1 MITRALIALNVLA
14 YVFEMYTGA
23 LRSDAA
29 LIRDGVLTP
38 QLVLQYHQWWRIIT
52 AAFLHGGLAHIGLN
66 MLSLYWLGRFI
77 EAVLGSPRMLLI
89 YMVSLI
95 VSGLTIVF
103 FSAYNVPTLGA
114 SGAIFGLFGALFAI
128 GIKLGD
134 RGTDLVRSNIGI
146 LVLNL
151 IFSFTFP
158 GISWQAHVGGL
169 VAGFLTTLLVFWP
182 PRPVYTPV
190 YDSQSGTPYHSQI
203 ETPDD
208 QRY

>member
-1 MITRALIALNVLA
+1 MITRALIILNVLA
-14 YVFEMYTGA
+14 YVWELYTGA

-38 QLVLQYHQWWRIIT
+38 QLVLQYHEWWRIIT
-52 AAFLHGGLAHIGLN
+52 SAFLHGGIAHIGLN

-77 EAVLGSPRMLLI
+77 EAVLGSPRMLLV
-89 YMVSLI
+89 YMVSLV

-169 VAGFLTTLLVFWP
+169 FAGFLTTLLVFWP

-190 YDSQSGTPYHSQI
+190 YDSQSGTPYQSQV
-203 ETPDD
+203 EMPDD
-208 QRY
+208 QRH